1 MGRSPTACLLG
12 AKVLLE
18 YIYVLMS
25 PSIPTLDPVLQ
36 VDALEEDLVPEYLP
50 DLSDRTSEFI
60 FYLKMGMLFRLEG

>member
-1 MGRSPTACLLG
+1 
-12 AKVLLE
+12 
-18 YIYVLMS
+18 MS